1 MKENKSPGFSRRD
14 FVKSTGSA
22 ALAAAA
28 GLGLPGSPNALAQ
41 GDGRYNILMI
51 VTDQERYFT
60 SADLPDGY
68 RLPGQEKLASR
79 GVVFEN
85 HQVASCVCTPSRAV
99 IYTGQHIQNNGM
111 FDNTNFPWSNDL
123 STDISTIGDMLR
135 SLGYYTAYK
144 GKWHLTDEFET
155 ANDLHQP
162 TRILS
167 AEMEQ
172 YGFSDYFGIGDMI
185 AHTEGGFLHDGVIA
199 AMTKSWLRG
208 KATNLGAENKPWFM
222 AVNLVN
228 PHDVMY
234 YNTDLPGGPAKQA
247 ATALMRL
254 NHDPDTEQFA
264 RQWNV
269 KLPQSRNQP
278 LSEPGRPPAHK
289 EYAMARAGLVGRV
302 PNEDARWRRLNN
314 YYLNCT
320 QAVDQHVLDILN
332 ELDDLGMAD
341 KTIII
346 FTADH
351 GELAGAH
358 GLSGKGATGYREQ
371 LHVPFILSHPGFPGD
386 KRCKAVTS
394 HLDIATTLV
403 SIAGGQ
409 SRLWEG
415 LPGSDISTLLGEPE
429 AAPFDAIRPGAL
441 FNYNMFAYIDSD
453 LLMSVSRFIREGG
466 KPEDLPNQG
475 YRPDLTK
482 RGAIRSVFDG
492 RYKLN
497 RYFSPQEH
505 HTPRSLEELY
515 ASNDVELFDH
525 ESDPQEMR
533 NLAADGQRNDDLL
546 VAMND
551 KLNALVESEVGED
564 TGQMLPGGNDANW
577 KLDPS
582 VSRLR
587 M

>member
-1 MKENKSPGFSRRD
+1 MKKDKSPGFSRRD

-41 GDGRYNILMI
+41 DGGRYNILMI
-51 VTDQERYFT
+51 VTDQERYLT
-60 SADLPDGY
+60 PADLPDGY

-111 FDNTNFPWSNDL
+111 FDNTNFPWANDL
-123 STDISTIGDMLR
+123 STDFPTIGDMLR

-162 TRILS
+162 TRLLS
-167 AEMEQ
+167 AEMEE

-208 KATNLGAENKPWFM
+208 KAMNLGAENKPWFM

-234 YNTDLPGGPAKQA
+234 YNTDLPDGPAKQA

-254 NHDPDTEQFA
+254 NHDPDTEQFN
-264 RQWNV
+264 RQWDV

-278 LSEPGRPPAHK
+278 VSGSDRPTAH
-289 EYAMARAGLVGRV
+289 EDYANARAGLVGRV

-332 ELDDLGMAD
+332 ELDDLGMAN

-351 GELAGAH
+351 GEHAGAH

-371 LHVPFILSHPGFPGD
+371 LNVPFIVSHPGFPGN
-386 KRCKAVTS
+386 KRCQAVTS
-394 HLDIATTLV
+394 HLDIATTLL
-403 SIAGGQ
+403 SLAGGQ
-409 SRLWEG
+409 PRAREE
-415 LPGSDISTLLGEPE
+415 LPGSDISAVLGQPE
-429 AAPFDAIRPGAL
+429 AAPFDAIRSGAL
-441 FNYNMFAYIDSD
+441 FNYNMFAYLDSD
-453 LLMSVSRFIREGG
+453 FLMSVSRFIREGG
-466 KPEDLPNQG
+466 KPADLPTQG

-505 HTPRSLEELY
+505 NTPHSLEALF
-515 ASNDVELFDH
+515 ANNDVELFDLGT
-525 ESDPQEMR
+525 DPHEMR
-533 NLAADGQRNDDLL
+533 NLATDGPRHGDLL

-551 KLNALVESEVGED
+551 KLNALTESEVGED
-564 TGQMLPGGNDANW
+564 IGQMLPGGTDANW

-582 VSRLR
+582 VSKLR

>member
-1 MKENKSPGFSRRD
+1 
-14 FVKSTGSA
+14 
-22 ALAAAA
+22 
-28 GLGLPGSPNALAQ
+28 
-41 GDGRYNILMI
+41 
-51 VTDQERYFT
+51 
-60 SADLPDGY
+60 
-68 RLPGQEKLASR
+68 
-79 GVVFEN
+79 
-85 HQVASCVCTPSRAV
+85 
-99 IYTGQHIQNNGM
+99 
-111 FDNTNFPWSNDL
+111 
-123 STDISTIGDMLR
+123 
-135 SLGYYTAYK
+135 
-144 GKWHLTDEFET
+144 
-155 ANDLHQP
+155 
-162 TRILS
+162 
-167 AEMEQ
+167 
-172 YGFSDYFGIGDMI
+172 
-185 AHTEGGFLHDGVIA
+185 
-199 AMTKSWLRG
+199 
-208 KATNLGAENKPWFM
+208 
-222 AVNLVN
+222 
-228 PHDVMY
+228 
-234 YNTDLPGGPAKQA
+234 
-247 ATALMRL
+247 
-254 NHDPDTEQFA
+254 
-264 RQWNV
+264 
-269 KLPQSRNQP
+269 
-278 LSEPGRPPAHK
+278 
-289 EYAMARAGLVGRV
+289 MARAGLVGRV

-320 QAVDQHVLDILN
+320 QAVDQHVLDIVN

-371 LHVPFILSHPGFPGD
+371 LNVPFILSHPGYLGD

-466 KPEDLPNQG
+466 RPEDLPNQG

-533 NLAADGQRNDDLL
+533 NLAADGQRNGDLL

-551 KLNALVESEVGED
+551 KLNALIESEVGED
-564 TGQMLPGGNDANW
+564 TGQMLPGGDDANW

-582 VSRLR
+582 VSRIR

>member
-1 MKENKSPGFSRRD
+1 MKQNKSPGFSRRD
-14 FVKSTGSA
+14 FVKYTGSA
-22 ALAAAA
+22 ALAAA
-28 GLGLPGSPNALAQ
+28 GLGLPGSPNVLAQ
-41 GDGRYNILMI
+41 DGGRYNILMI
-51 VTDQERYFT
+51 VTDQERYLT

-111 FDNTNFPWSNDL
+111 FDNTNFPWSNNL
-123 STDISTIGDMLR
+123 STEISTIGDMLR
-135 SLGYYTAYK
+135 GLGYYTAYK

-155 ANDLHQP
+155 ANNLHQP

-167 AEMEQ
+167 AEMEE

-185 AHTEGGFLHDGVIA
+185 AHTEGGFLHDGVIT

-208 KATNLGAENKPWFM
+208 KATNLGAQSKPWFM

-234 YNTDLPGGPAKQA
+234 YNTDLPGEPAKQA
-247 ATALMRL
+247 ATALMLL

-264 RQWNV
+264 RQWDV
-269 KLPQSRNQP
+269 KLPQSRNQ
-278 LSEPGRPPAHK
+278 LVSEPGRPRAH
-289 EYAMARAGLVGRV
+289 EDYTMARAGLVGRV

-320 QAVDQHVLDILN
+320 QAVDRHVLDILN
-332 ELDDLGMAD
+332 ELEDLGMTE

-351 GELAGAH
+351 GEHAGAH

-371 LHVPFILSHPGFPGD
+371 LNVPFILSHPRFPGD

-409 SRLWEG
+409 SSVSEE
-415 LPGSDISTLLGEPE
+415 LPGSDISAVLGAPE

-441 FNYNMFAYIDSD
+441 FNYNMLAYLDGD
-453 LLMSVSRFIREGG
+453 FLMGVSRFIREGG

-475 YRPDLTK
+475 FRPDLTK

-492 RYKLN
+492 RYKFN

-505 HTPRSLEELY
+505 HTPRSLEELF
-515 ASNDVELFDH
+515 ANNDVELFDLETDPH
-525 ESDPQEMR
+525 EVL
-533 NLAADGQRNDDLL
+533 NLATDGPRHAELL

-551 KLNALVESEVGED
+551 KLNALIETEVGED
-564 TGQMLPGGNDANW
+564 TGQMLPGGTDANW

-582 VSRLR
+582 VSKLR

>member
-1 MKENKSPGFSRRD
+1 MAQKSITGVSRRD
-14 FVKSTGSA
+14 FVKTTGSA

-28 GLGLPGSPNALAQ
+28 GLSLPGSQNARAQ
-41 GDGRYNILMI
+41 DGGRYNILMI
-51 VTDQERYFT
+51 VTDQERYLT
-60 SADLPDGY
+60 PADLPDGY

-99 IYTGQHIQNNGM
+99 IYTGTHIQNNGM
-111 FDNTNFPWSNDL
+111 FDNTNFPWANDL
-123 STDISTIGDMLR
+123 STDVPTIGDMLR
-135 SLGYYTAYK
+135 GLGYYTAYK

-155 ANDLHQP
+155 ANKLHQP

-208 KATNLGAENKPWFM
+208 KATTLGTQNKPWFM

-234 YNTDLPGGPAKQA
+234 YNTDLQSGPTKQA
-247 ATALMRL
+247 ETALMRL
-254 NHDPDTEQFA
+254 NHDPNTEQFT
-264 RQWNV
+264 RQWDV
-269 KLPQSRNQP
+269 KLPRSRNQP
-278 LSEPGRPPAHK
+278 VTGPDRPAAH
-289 EYAMARAGLVGRV
+289 EDYAMARAGLVGRV

-320 QAVDQHVLDILN
+320 QAVDRHVLGIVN

-351 GELAGAH
+351 GELGGAH
-358 GLSGKGATGYREQ
+358 GLNGKGATGYREQ
-371 LHVPFILSHPGFPGD
+371 LNVPFILSHPAFPGQ
-386 KRCKAVTS
+386 KHCKAVTS
-394 HLDIATTLV
+394 HLDIATTLI
-403 SIAGGQ
+403 SMAGGQ
-409 SRLWEG
+409 AGERKELS
-415 LPGSDISTLLGEPE
+415 GSDISTVLRDPE

-441 FNYNMFAYIDSD
+441 FNYNMFAYLDAGFM
-453 LLMSVSRFIREGG
+453 MSVSRFIREGG
-466 KPEDLPNQG
+466 KPADLPKQG
-475 YRPDLTK
+475 FRPDLKK

-492 RYKLN
+492 RHKLN

-505 HTPRSLEELY
+505 HTPRSLEELL
-515 ASNDVELFDH
+515 ANNDVELFDL
-525 ESDPQEMR
+525 EVDPHEMR
-533 NLAADGQRNDDLL
+533 NLATDPKRHGDLL

-564 TGQMLPGGNDANW
+564 DGQMLPGGKDANW

-582 VSRLR
+582 ISKLR